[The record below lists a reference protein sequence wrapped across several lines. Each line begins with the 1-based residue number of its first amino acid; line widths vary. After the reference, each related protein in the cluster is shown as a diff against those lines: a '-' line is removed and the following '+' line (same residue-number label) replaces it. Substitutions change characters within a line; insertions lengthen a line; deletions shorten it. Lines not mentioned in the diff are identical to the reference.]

1 MTRALRPTAFG
12 VVLLSLTTACAP
24 FMSVPASNSA
34 PTTSQPAPQVL
45 PPAPPATPKDR
56 LVAAIEANGC
66 LLTPDNVGG
75 ILLRA
80 NLTRDELAALTQE
93 LRAEGRV
100 EVPPAGGGTI
110 RLLSQN
116 CI

>member
-1 MTRALRPTAFG
+1 MTRALHPTGFAALA
-12 VVLLSLTTACAP
+12 LLSLTAACAP
-24 FMSVPASNSA
+24 FMAAPASNPA
-34 PTTSQPAPQVL
+34 PAQPAPQVQ